1 MFFLITHILI
11 NKHHP
16 NLATQFIIGCT
27 CYVVLFLIVQERFGW
42 DRIEPYKYYILAL
55 IAIDV
60 SFLVYQTKIEMRSRR
75 QVETHI
81 MIEPVGRTDTD
92 SMISRSPTTCSLHSS
107 TLSSEIDDYKISHDL
122 DLTSDDAL
130 TMFSTSED
138 ILTPT
143 DTKKVETVLAYNTKI

>member
-16 NLATQFIIGCT
+16 NLVTQFIIGCT

-42 DRIEPYKYYILAL
+42 EVIEPYKYYILTL

-60 SFLVYQTKIEMRSRR
+60 GFLVYQTKSEMGSRQ

-81 MIEPVGRTDTD
+81 MIEPVGCTDTD
-92 SMISRSPTTCSLHSS
+92 SMIDRSATTCSLHSS

-130 TMFSTSED
+130 TMFSSSDDAALSSETRT
-138 ILTPT
+138 LGP
-143 DTKKVETVLAYNTKI
+143 ELQAL